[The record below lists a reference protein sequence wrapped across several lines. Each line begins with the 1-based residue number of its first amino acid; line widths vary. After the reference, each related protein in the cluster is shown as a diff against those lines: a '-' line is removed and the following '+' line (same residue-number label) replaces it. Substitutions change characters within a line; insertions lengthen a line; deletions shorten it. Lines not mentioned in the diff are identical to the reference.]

1 MQRFNKYLRGLR
13 DEIVDEKLSQQ
24 QYRLLKFQKLIG
36 ILIISTFCITSL
48 AFYNLS
54 GKIEKQ
60 KQESFDDTN
69 SEDVLFEAK
78 LLLDQKQH
86 KSSFKK

>member
-13 DEIVDEKLSQQ
+13 DEIIDEKLSQK

-36 ILIISTFCITSL
+36 IIIISTFGITS
-48 AFYNLS
+48 
-54 GKIEKQ
+54 
-60 KQESFDDTN
+60 ESFDDN
-69 SEDVLFEAK
+69 NNEDVLIEAK

-86 KSSFKK
+86 ESSIKK